1 MESDELDRLRESF
14 RSMLDKRALPPE
26 GLKDLA
32 ATLFLTCYAT
42 IAKCEETLANR
53 QIPAAELGLRAQEL
67 SRSLDAGNVLG
78 YIDFL
83 AALPERFK
91 QARQAGVSAVKSEGA
106 KRARAAR
113 ESKAEQVR
121 KYALHLANEG
131 KYPSRRNAAEKI
143 KARVSAR
150 YLEVMGK
157 FLSDERAQKTIEG
170 WLKDL
175 GFVPTPRPK
184 RT

>member
-1 MESDELDRLRESF
+1 MESDELDRLRQSF

-32 ATLFLTCYAT
+32 ATLFLTCFAT

-53 QIPAAELGLRAQEL
+53 QIPAAELGLHAQEL
-67 SRSLDAGNVLG
+67 SRSLEAGNVLG
-78 YIDFL
+78 CIDFL
-83 AALPERFK
+83 AALPVRFK
-91 QARQAGVSAVKSEGA
+91 QARQAGVSAVKSEGG

-113 ESKAEQVR
+113 EIKAEQVR
-121 KYALHLANEG
+121 KYALDLANEG
-131 KYPSRRNAAEKI
+131 KYPSRRNAVEKI
-143 KARVSAR
+143 KDRVMAR
-150 YLEVMGK
+150 YLDVMGK
-157 FLSDERAQKTIEG
+157 PMSVERAHKTIDK

-175 GFVPTPRPK
+175 GFVPTPRSK